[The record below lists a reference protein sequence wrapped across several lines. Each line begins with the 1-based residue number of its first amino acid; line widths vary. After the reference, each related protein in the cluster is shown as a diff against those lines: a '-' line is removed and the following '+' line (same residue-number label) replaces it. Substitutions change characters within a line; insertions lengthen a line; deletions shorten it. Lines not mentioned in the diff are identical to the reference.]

1 MNNVLGGKKIT
12 LKTSYMCPYCLQL
25 CTHNFIIRKKYKKN
39 IYIICEKYDSIYSWP
54 FHGMSVAHTNEFEFW
69 YVCFNKQK
77 FYVSFHGKLK
87 LSLPIFM
94 ENYKNDRAKC
104 SKRDSIIRLGKISS
118 ETRYLDEINFIIVRF
133 QESS

>member
-1 MNNVLGGKKIT
+1 MFLGERKLL
-12 LKTSYMCPYCLQL
+12 LKCHTCVRIVCNCAHTILLYGR
-25 CTHNFIIRKKYKKN
+25 NIKKY